1 MRQVCVGDLN
11 ILKQMGGRLAGFFNA
26 LLQVSALM
34 EEVCYNCFEARLDL
48 DPELGRM
55 RAEFLK
61 VRQWESRHLMEIYKQ
76 GRSG

>member
-1 MRQVCVGDLN
+1 
-11 ILKQMGGRLAGFFNA
+11 
-26 LLQVSALM
+26 M